1 MDYKVKKIN
10 IDGTVIKLQLWD
22 TAGQERFQSIT
33 YSYFKDAHGVLIIF
47 DLSDKQSFLNVERWI
62 KLMQDNQAT
71 SVLKVLIGNK
81 SDLQKEVEKEE
92 IQTLCCEFKLP
103 YFEVSAKIGQN
114 ITEPFE
120 FMAKLVK
127 KQYLD
132 VLADSILMMR
142 DSTKTGTRPST
153 PIQLKDAPKKEIGNG
168 GCCSN

>member
-114 ITEPFE
+114 ISEPFE

-153 PIQLKDAPKKEIGNG
+153 PIQLKDASKKETGNG
-168 GCCSN
+168 GCCGN

>member
-10 IDGTVIKLQLWD
+10 IDGTAIKLQLWD

-33 YSYFKDAHGVLIIF
+33 YSYFKNAHGVLIIF

-62 KLMQDNQAT
+62 RLMEENQA
-71 SVLKVLIGNK
+71 SNVLKVLIGNK

-103 YFEVSAKIGQN
+103 YYEVSAKMGQN
-114 ITEPFE
+114 INEPFE

-132 VLADSILMMR
+132 VLPDSILMMR
-142 DSTKTGTRPST
+142 DSTVP
-153 PIQLKDAPKKEIGNG
+153 PIRLTEANKIKDGNG
-168 GCCSN
+168 GCCGN